1 MLPVILPVVT
11 YGTSRASSSQAT
23 VAGKGGMGSPGAVDG
38 DSARAPGVI
47 TQETERTRSASLR

>member
-1 MLPVILPVVT
+1 VILPVVT